1 MFFKS
6 KEGVFYSRIYFI
18 RGVKIIS
25 FLDTSR
31 FHIFCIFAKIFEM
44 IRLIGFLVL
53 LAAVSGIV
61 RLIRG
66 NVKSSDSQMYMNGG
80 GCSRWFGAGIGWAF
94 GGPIG
99 AIIGFALGSILG
111 GASITKE
118 DVKFMGE
125 NKQQQDFTASLL
137 VLTAAVMKADGVVK
151 KSELDYVKKFFLTNF
166 GQEQAEKYI
175 LMLREVL
182 KQDIDIPQ
190 VSQQVGRY
198 MEYSSKLQ
206 ILHYLFG
213 IASADGQVL
222 DSEIDTI
229 DRIAHYMG
237 VGGSD
242 FESVKAM
249 FVKKLD
255 DSYTILGVDPSATD
269 DEIKKAYREMAKKNH
284 PDKVAYLGDDVRK
297 AAEKKFQEINDAY
310 DKIKKQRG
318 FV

>member
-6 KEGVFYSRIYFI
+6 KEGVFYSRIYSI

-31 FHIFCIFAKIFEM
+31 FHIFCIFVKIFEM
-44 IRLIGFLVL
+44 IRFIGFLAL
-53 LAAVSGIV
+53 LAVVSGVV
-61 RLIRG
+61 RLISR
-66 NVKSSDSQMYMNGG
+66 NVKRYDSNVYMNGG

-151 KSELDYVKKFFLTNF
+151 KSELDYVKRFFLSNF

-175 LMLREVL
+175 LTLREVL
-182 KQDIDIPQ
+182 KQDINVAD
-190 VSQQVGRY
+190 VSRQVGRY

-237 VGGSD
+237 VSGSD

>member
-1 MFFKS
+1 MTTFVKNFEGMKVIIFFVVLS
-6 KEGVFYSRIYFI
+6 VVGLC
-18 RGVKIIS
+18 VKL
-25 FLDTSR
+25 FGKKTS
-31 FHIFCIFAKIFEM
+31 
-44 IRLIGFLVL
+44 
-53 LAAVSGIV
+53 
-61 RLIRG
+61 
-66 NVKSSDSQMYMNGG
+66 SSDSQLNMNGS
-80 GCSRWFGAGIGWAF
+80 GCFKWIGAGLGWAF

-99 AIIGFALGSILG
+99 AIIGFALCSILG
-111 GASITKE
+111 GDSFSKK
-118 DVKFMGE
+118 DVRFMGE

-151 KSELDYVKKFFLTNF
+151 KSELDYVKRFFLSNF

-206 ILHYLFG
+206 IVHYLFG
-213 IASADGQVL
+213 IASADGQVHE
-222 DSEIDTI
+222 SEVDVINTI
-229 DRIAHYMG
+229 SRYMG
-237 VGGSD
+237 INDSD
-242 FESVKAM
+242 FQSVRAM
-249 FVKKLD
+249 FVKDVD
-255 DSYTILGVDPSATD
+255 DAYTILGVDPSASD

-310 DKIKKQRG
+310 DKIRKQRG